1 MLKVFNRIKDFWYWE
16 VYNRLKGN
24 NQNVVCGV
32 VVYEGKI
39 LAQTAQ
45 RNTVIHTDDTQYIVP
60 GGKVEQGE
68 SLNAALHREFKEE
81 TNLNI
86 DVVKKLGTIRNNK
99 YELHWFVCRPTDVS
113 MLKVMEPNKQ
123 KELKWVDLN
132 DSSINWTPKNY
143 EALMKYKNEIEKI
156 QKTPPEVL

>member
-1 MLKVFNRIKDFWYWE
+1 MLKLFRDIKEFFYWE

-24 NQNVVCGV
+24 NQKVVCGV
-32 VVYEGKI
+32 VVYDGKI

-45 RNTVIHTDDTQYIVP
+45 RNIVVHTDDTQYIVP

-68 SLNAALHREFKEE
+68 TLNAALHREFKEE

-86 DVVKKLGTIRNNK
+86 DVVQKLGTIRNNK
-99 YELHWFVCRPTDVS
+99 YKLYWFVCRPTDAS

-132 DSSINWTPKNY
+132 DPTINWTPKNR
-143 EALMKYKNEIEKI
+143 EALTKYKAEIEKI
-156 QKTPPEVL
+156 KNTPPDVL